1 MNGFAVER
9 ILARPTHGLD
19 AAQQQILRRMA
30 DFLDRNSL
38 RIVWDNAGSGSALE
52 IQVSNDAERFALT
65 IGEMVRLWEGMRAGR
80 AVDWGMLRRITKN

>member
-9 ILARPTHGLD
+9 ILARPTHGLN
-19 AAQQQILRRMA
+19 AVQQQILRRMA

-65 IGEMVRLWEGMRAGR
+65 MDELAELWVGMRHGR
-80 AVDWGMLRRITKN
+80 SVEWSRLRRVER